1 MPFYPSKITPIGE
14 VCIKYLNIVLHAEVM
29 EESEWNKFIEDLRVE
44 GKATRSELKEA
55 IVNSIKKNIPK
66 EKFGIMFSGG
76 IDSTF
81 ISFICKQMNA
91 DFTCYA
97 VGVENAADI
106 EWAERVS
113 HELGFKLKMKV
124 LSLDEAEEIV
134 KEVTL
139 LFNEPDAVK
148 ISIACVFYAA
158 MKMAQ
163 QDGIKKIFS
172 GLGSEEIFAG
182 YERHKTGDINEECW
196 KGLLSM
202 YKRDLLRDWKLADE
216 FGMELLVPFLDSG
229 VIKLGMQFPAEEK
242 ISGEHKKVI
251 LRKIAE
257 DIGIPKEI
265 AWRKKKAAQYG
276 SRFDK
281 AISKLAKKK
290 GFKMKKDYLKSLLI
304 SSS

>member
-1 MPFYPSKITPIGE
+1 MI
-14 VCIKYLNIVLHAEVM
+14 
-29 EESEWNKFIEDLRVE
+29 SEPEWKKFIEGLKVE
-44 GKATRSELKEA
+44 GKAAQDELKEA

-97 VGVENAADI
+97 VGVEDAADI
-106 EWAERVS
+106 EWAKRVAD
-113 HELGFKLKMKV
+113 ELGFDLKMKV
-124 LSLDEAEEIV
+124 LNLNEADEIV
-134 KEVTL
+134 RKVTL

-148 ISIACVFYAA
+148 ISIACVFYTA
-158 MKMAQ
+158 MKMAN
-163 QDGIKKIFS
+163 QDGITKIFS

-202 YKRDLLRDWKLADE
+202 YKRDLLRDWRLADE
-216 FGMELLVPFLDSG
+216 FGMKLLIPFLDAE
-229 VIKLGMQFPAEEK
+229 VIKSGMQFPAEEK
-242 ISGEHKKVI
+242 VSGEHKKVI

-257 DIGIPKEI
+257 EIGIPAEI

-276 SRFDK
+276 SRFDR
-281 AISKLAKKK
+281 AIQKLAKQK
-290 GFKMKKDYLKSLLI
+290 GFKLKKDYLKSLLI

>member
-1 MPFYPSKITPIGE
+1 MISE
-14 VCIKYLNIVLHAEVM
+14 AE
-29 EESEWNKFIEDLRVE
+29 WKRFIEDLKTD
-44 GKATRSELKEA
+44 GKATQAELKEA
-55 IVNSIKKNIPK
+55 IVKAIKKNIPK

-81 ISFICKQMNA
+81 IAYICEQAGA

-97 VGVENAADI
+97 VGLEESPDI
-106 EWAERVS
+106 EYAKWVAY
-113 HELGFKLKMKV
+113 ELGFDLKMKV
-124 LSLDEAEEIV
+124 FSLDEAEEVI
-134 KEVTL
+134 KKVTL

-158 MKMAQ
+158 MELAAK
-163 QDGIKKIFS
+163 DGIKKMFS

-182 YERHKTGDINEECW
+182 YERHKIGDINEECW

-202 YKRDLLRDWKLADE
+202 YKRDLLRDWRLADV
-216 FGMELLVPFLDSG
+216 FGMKLLTPFLEPG
-229 VIKLGMQFPAEEK
+229 VIRLGMQFPADEK
-242 ISGEHKKVI
+242 VSDEYKKII
-251 LRKIAE
+251 LRKIAD

-281 AISKLAKKK
+281 AIQKLAKKN
-290 GFKMKKDYLKSLLI
+290 GFKLKKDYLKSLLI
-304 SSS
+304 SSSFSKK

>member
-1 MPFYPSKITPIGE
+1 MI
-14 VCIKYLNIVLHAEVM
+14 
-29 EESEWNKFIEDLRVE
+29 SEPEWKKFIEGLRVE
-44 GKATRSELKEA
+44 GRASQEELKEA
-55 IVNSIKKNIPK
+55 IVNSIKKKIPK

-97 VGVENAADI
+97 VGVEDAADI
-106 EWAERVS
+106 KWADKVAD
-113 HELGFKLKMKV
+113 ELGFKLRMRI

-134 KEVTL
+134 KRVTL
-139 LFNEPDAVK
+139 LFNETDAVK

-158 MKMAQ
+158 MEMAKEN
-163 QDGIKKIFS
+163 GIKQMFS

-202 YKRDLLRDWKLADE
+202 YKRDLLRDWKIADE
-216 FGMELLVPFLDSG
+216 FGMSVLTPFLDAD

-242 ISGEHKKVI
+242 VSDEFKKII

-281 AISKLAKKK
+281 AIQKLAKRK
-290 GFKMKKDYLKSLLI
+290 GFKLKKDYLGSLL
-304 SSS
+304 